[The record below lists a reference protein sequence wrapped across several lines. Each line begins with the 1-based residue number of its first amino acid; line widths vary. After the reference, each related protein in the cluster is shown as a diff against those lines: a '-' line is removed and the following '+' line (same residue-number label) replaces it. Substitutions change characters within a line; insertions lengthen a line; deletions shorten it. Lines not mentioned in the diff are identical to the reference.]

1 MDQKTEA
8 ARYRAACEKSFWQA
22 VFAAELEYLLCHLRP
37 GDAILSVGCGPA
49 TIEGALLERGFS
61 VVGLDVSA
69 QALEGAPDRLRT
81 VAARAEEM
89 PFAAASFDVVIAIV
103 SLQFI
108 DDYQAAIAKIAQV
121 LRPGGR
127 VIIMLLNPRSRF
139 FRSKQAE
146 PDSYVRKI
154 RHTNLA
160 QLERELSGHFALEGE
175 YFLGVDGTEIFPSQD
190 PETAALYVL
199 RGVRGGTSICAR

>member
-1 MDQKTEA
+1 MDRKTEA
-8 ARYRAACEKSFWQA
+8 ARYRAACEKTFWQA
-22 VFAAELEYLLCHLRP
+22 VFAAELEFLLRYLRP
-37 GDAILSVGCGPA
+37 EDAILSVGCGPA
-49 TIEGALLERGFS
+49 VIEGALLDRGFS

-69 QALEGAPDRLRT
+69 QALQGAPDGLRT

-89 PFAAASFDVVIAIV
+89 PFAAGSFDVVISIV

-108 DDYQAAIAKIAQV
+108 EDYQAAIGKIAQV

-127 VIIMLLNPRSRF
+127 VIVMLLNPRSRF
-139 FRSKQAE
+139 FRRKQAE
-146 PDSYVRKI
+146 SESYVRKI

-160 QLERELSGHFALEGE
+160 LLERELAGHFALEGE

-199 RGVRGGTSICAR
+199 HGVRGGTSVCAR

>member
-1 MDQKTEA
+1 MNQETEA
-8 ARYRAACEKSFWQA
+8 DRYRAACEKTFWQA
-22 VFAAELEYLLCHLRP
+22 VFAVELEYLLRYLRP
-37 GDAILSVGCGPA
+37 EDAILSVGCGPA
-49 TIEGALLERGFS
+49 TIEGALLDRGFS

-69 QALEGAPDRLRT
+69 EALEGAPDGLRT

-108 DDYQAAIAKIAQV
+108 EDYPTAIAKIAQV

>member
-1 MDQKTEA
+1 MDRKNEA
-8 ARYRAACEKSFWQA
+8 DRYRAACEKTFWQA
-22 VFAAELEYLLCHLRP
+22 VFAAELEFLLRYLRP
-37 GDAILSVGCGPA
+37 KDAILSVGCGPA
-49 TIEGALLERGFS
+49 VIEGALLDRGFS

-69 QALEGAPDRLRT
+69 QALQGAPDGLRT

-89 PFAAASFDVVIAIV
+89 PFAAGSFDVVISIV

-108 DDYQAAIAKIAQV
+108 ENYQAAIAKIAQV
-121 LRPGGR
+121 LHPGGR
-127 VIIMLLNPRSRF
+127 VIVMLLNPRSRF
-139 FRSKQAE
+139 FQGKQAE

-160 QLERELSGHFALEGE
+160 LLERELAGHFALEGE

-190 PETAALYVL
+190 PATAALYVL
-199 RGVRGGTSICAR
+199 RGVRGGTSVCAR

>member
-1 MDQKTEA
+1 MDQETEA
-8 ARYRAACEKSFWQA
+8 ARYRAACEKSFWRA
-22 VFAAELEYLLCHLRP
+22 VFAAELEYVLRYLHP
-37 GDAILSVGCGPA
+37 QDAILSVGCGPA
-49 TIEGALLERGFS
+49 TIEGALLDRGFS

-69 QALEGAPDRLRT
+69 QALEGAPDGLRT

-89 PFAAASFDVVIAIV
+89 PFAAGSFDVVISIV

-108 DDYQAAIAKIAQV
+108 EDYQTAIAKIARV

-127 VIIMLLNPRSRF
+127 VIVMLLNPSSHF
-139 FRSKQAE
+139 FKTKQAE

-160 QLERELSGHFALEGE
+160 LLEREMAGHFALEGE
-175 YFLGVDGTEIFPSQD
+175 YFLGIEGHEIFASRD
-190 PETAALYVL
+190 PATAALYVL
-199 RGVRGGTSICAR
+199 RGTRGGTSACTR